1 MEQLKQMKSMLT
13 SCVQNE
19 ITNLKE
25 SDYQELGAAVDMIKD
40 LSEAIYYCTI
50 TEAMEKKEHEEK
62 YYPMYMPTDYNRD
75 QGRYYGRMYY
85 DGGNSSSSGDSSGSS
100 RSYNDSSN
108 RDSQDS
114 RGRDERG
121 FTDSMYP
128 QLHLDMRDSR
138 EGRSP
143 ISRRSYME
151 AKEMHQDKAVKMK
164 ELENYVSELAKDI
177 TEMIHDASP
186 EEKQMLQKKLAALAT
201 KVDA

>member
-1 MEQLKQMKSMLT
+1 MEQLKQMKSLLT

-62 YYPMYMPTDYNRD
+62 YYPAD

-85 DGGNSSSSGDSSGSS
+85 DGGNSGSGS
-100 RSYNDSSN
+100 RNHNGSSN

-114 RGRDERG
+114 RGRDERD

-128 QLHLDMRDSR
+128 QLRLDMRDSR

-143 ISRRSYME
+143 VSRRSYME
-151 AKEMHQDKAVKMK
+151 AKEMHHDKVVKMK